1 MKMRKNLLILL
12 IFLTLGA
19 LELAAQQELAMSF
32 PGDTKTIKSNIASLP
47 VFEFRASSSEVDLN
61 SVSQDLIGEHA
72 FGQTVS
78 EKLYLF
84 ESKYTYEVPIV
95 PGNPQ
100 MRTMIRKPTVYDAV
114 KKIERHLKKSV
125 KKGEISL
132 ESATSD
138 FTKVL
143 DIAFNVLTS
152 ETEDFEKAITESKDT
167 PSLTNLFT
175 QRVKLVF

>member
-1 MKMRKNLLILL
+1 MRKNLLLL
-12 IFLTLGA
+12 SIFLILGTWK
-19 LELAAQQELAMSF
+19 LTAQQEFAMSF
-32 PGDTKTIKSNIASLP
+32 PGDTKTVKSNSASLP
-47 VFEFRASSSEVDLN
+47 VFEFRASSNEVDLN
-61 SVSQDLIGEHA
+61 SVSKDLIGEHA
-72 FGQTVS
+72 FGQPIS

-100 MRTMIRKPTVYDAV
+100 MRTMIRKPVIYDAV

-125 KKGEISL
+125 KNGEISV
-132 ESATSD
+132 EAASSD

-143 DIAFNVLTS
+143 DVAFNVLTA
-152 ETEDFEKAITESKDT
+152 ETVEFEKAIAKSNNAH
-167 PSLTNLFT
+167 SLTNLFT